1 MLSYFRSPFPSAEG
15 FSAYRMPGMVV
26 HAPLI
31 FAAGLIGLALCWS
44 HPALRPM
51 VIVWVLA
58 VVYLGRDA
66 AILCHYN
73 PLLTLTCWAGS
84 AFVLF
89 CPSPIAKFGLAH
101 PGTAAVLSAMVTA
114 MQIAAAI
121 WMTSKWGPNQRALSE

>member
-1 MLSYFRSPFPSAEG
+1 MLSYFRSPFPSTQG

-31 FAAGLIGLALCWS
+31 FAAILTGFALCWP

-51 VIVWVLA
+51 VIFWVLA
-58 VVYLGRDA
+58 GVYLGRDA

-89 CPSPIAKFGLAH
+89 RPASIARLGFVH
-101 PGTAAVLSAMVTA
+101 PAAAAWLSVTVAAV
-114 MQIAAAI
+114 QIAVAI
-121 WMTSKWGPNQRALSE
+121 WVTRKWGPDHRAISE